1 MMERNDIWIE
11 VPLPEVLR
19 FWVDAYE
26 DNKNEKIVQRES
38 FVDVTKNVALFR
50 LVTEVKSK

>member
-1 MMERNDIWIE
+1 MERKDIWIE

-26 DNKNEKIVQRES
+26 DNKDGKIVQRDS